1 MISVIID
8 ENDDD
13 EDENDLGFDEQIG
26 TIENYF
32 FQLWKIFQDLGG
44 GAAAGVALNEN
55 DSHGA
60 LVQDIIDSKN
70 KIEKNSQKSSRSV
83 MSEAEETKHKKR
95 IEKIRSEIQQISRTA
110 APIGRVLGNIL
121 VVNSRNDNFLRFYT
135 GRYGFNGKW
144 IWTMDSRAYKESK
157 YNSTRGK
164 VISYQFQFRWFNI
177 NVPKYESGYLF
188 LSR

>member
-1 MISVIID
+1 M
-8 ENDDD
+8 
-13 EDENDLGFDEQIG
+13 
-26 TIENYF
+26 
-32 FQLWKIFQDLGG
+32 GG

-110 APIGRVLGNIL
+110 APIGRVLGTIL
-121 VVNSRNDNFLRFYT
+121 VHDFWKLSFFRFYT
-135 GRYGFNGKW
+135 RRYGFNGK
-144 IWTMDSRAYKESK
+144 
-157 YNSTRGK
+157 
-164 VISYQFQFRWFNI
+164 
-177 NVPKYESGYLF
+177 
-188 LSR
+188 

>member
-1 MISVIID
+1 M
-8 ENDDD
+8 
-13 EDENDLGFDEQIG
+13 
-26 TIENYF
+26 
-32 FQLWKIFQDLGG
+32 GG

-135 GRYGFNGKW
+135 GRYGFNGK
-144 IWTMDSRAYKESK
+144 
-157 YNSTRGK
+157 
-164 VISYQFQFRWFNI
+164 
-177 NVPKYESGYLF
+177 
-188 LSR
+188 

>member
-1 MISVIID
+1 M
-8 ENDDD
+8 
-13 EDENDLGFDEQIG
+13 
-26 TIENYF
+26 
-32 FQLWKIFQDLGG
+32 GG

-110 APIGRVLGNIL
+110 APIGRVLGNFL

-135 GRYGFNGKW
+135 GRYGFNGK
-144 IWTMDSRAYKESK
+144 
-157 YNSTRGK
+157 
-164 VISYQFQFRWFNI
+164 
-177 NVPKYESGYLF
+177 
-188 LSR
+188 

>member
-1 MISVIID
+1 M
-8 ENDDD
+8 
-13 EDENDLGFDEQIG
+13 
-26 TIENYF
+26 
-32 FQLWKIFQDLGG
+32 GG

-110 APIGRVLGNIL
+110 APIGRVLGMIL

-135 GRYGFNGKW
+135 RRYGFNGK
-144 IWTMDSRAYKESK
+144 
-157 YNSTRGK
+157 
-164 VISYQFQFRWFNI
+164 
-177 NVPKYESGYLF
+177 
-188 LSR
+188 

>member
-1 MISVIID
+1 MHYILKIIAVIID

-26 TIENYF
+26 IILYYF
-32 FQLWKIFQDLGG
+32 FKNWHILKDLGG
-44 GAAAGVALNEN
+44 GSAAAGVALNEN

-110 APIGRVLGNIL
+110 APIGRVLGMIL
-121 VVNSRNDNFLRFYT
+121 IHDFE
-135 GRYGFNGKW
+135 K
-144 IWTMDSRAYKESK
+144 
-157 YNSTRGK
+157 
-164 VISYQFQFRWFNI
+164 
-177 NVPKYESGYLF
+177 
-188 LSR
+188 

>member
-1 MISVIID
+1 M
-8 ENDDD
+8 
-13 EDENDLGFDEQIG
+13 
-26 TIENYF
+26 
-32 FQLWKIFQDLGG
+32 GG

-110 APIGRVLGNIL
+110 APIGRVLGMIL
-121 VVNSRNDNFLRFYT
+121 VVNSRNDDLLRFYT
-135 GRYGFNGKW
+135 GRYGFNGK
-144 IWTMDSRAYKESK
+144 
-157 YNSTRGK
+157 
-164 VISYQFQFRWFNI
+164 
-177 NVPKYESGYLF
+177 
-188 LSR
+188 